1 MSCLFAHDD
10 GAYVLGALSPNE
22 RLDFERHL
30 DGCADCRRAVREL
43 AGLPGLLGRVDA
55 SALEHPL
62 LDEPV
67 PETLLPALSR
77 EVRRTRRRR
86 GFVAAALAA
95 AAVVVAVTVPLVVS
109 RVTDDAGAA
118 QAVPRSTATPTSLT
132 PLAMSPVGDVPVR
145 AHLTLEQVTWGTRL
159 GLTCT
164 YEPAWVDRP
173 LPEEPTY
180 ALFVRTRDG
189 HAEQVGTWRS
199 GDGKT
204 MRLSAGTA
212 AKRAEIAAVE
222 VRTTDGRVLLQL
234 TA

>member
-10 GAYVLGALSPNE
+10 GAYVLGALSPTE

-43 AGLPGLLGRVDA
+43 AGLPGLLGRVGA
-55 SALEHPL
+55 SVLEHAL

-67 PETLLPALSR
+67 PATLLPALSR
-77 EVRRTRRRR
+77 EARRTRRWR

-109 RVTDDAGAA
+109 RLTDDDGAA
-118 QAVPRSTATPTSLT
+118 QAVPRSTATPTSLA
-132 PLAMSPVGDVPVR
+132 PRVMSPVGDVPVR
-145 AHLTLEQVTWGTRL
+145 ASLALEQVAWGTRL

-164 YEPAWVDRP
+164 YDSAWVDRP
-173 LPEEPTY
+173 LPDEPTY
-180 ALFVRTRDG
+180 ALFVRARDG
-189 HAEQVGTWRS
+189 HSEQVGTWRS
-199 GDGKT
+199 SDGKT
-204 MRLSAGTA
+204 LRLSAATA
-212 AKRAEIAAVE
+212 VRRADIASVE